1 MYYIGVIGAS
11 ECPVEISN
19 LAREVGHLVAAKGC
33 VLVCGGRGGV
43 MEAASRGA
51 REAGGL
57 VVGILPGSRRE
68 EGNRYLTVAVATGM
82 GEARN
87 AIITRTCDAIIA
99 ISGGYGTLAEIGL
112 ALKMGVPVIGLDT
125 WQLARGGNFTRDIII
140 ADNPGD
146 AVDKAL
152 RAIRSYPG

>member
-1 MYYIGVIGAS
+1 MFYVGVVGAS
-11 ECPVEISN
+11 DCSPEVSRIS
-19 LAREVGHLVAAKGC
+19 REVGRLVAAAGC

-51 REAGGL
+51 REGGGL
-57 VVGILPGSRRE
+57 VMGILPGTRRE
-68 EGNRYLTVAVATGM
+68 EGNRYLTVSVVTGM

-87 AIITRTCDAIIA
+87 AIITRSCDAIIA
-99 ISGGYGTLAEIGL
+99 ISGGFGTLSEIGL

-125 WQLARGGNFTRDIII
+125 WQLARGGEFTRDIIP
-140 ADNPGD
+140 AQDPRD

-152 RAIRSYPG
+152 TAIRSYPR

>member
-19 LAREVGHLVAAKGC
+19 LAREVGHLVAASGC

-87 AIITRTCDAIIA
+87 AIIARTCDAIIA

-125 WQLARGGNFTRDIII
+125 WQLARGGNFTRDIIT

-152 RAIRSYPG
+152 RAIRSYPR